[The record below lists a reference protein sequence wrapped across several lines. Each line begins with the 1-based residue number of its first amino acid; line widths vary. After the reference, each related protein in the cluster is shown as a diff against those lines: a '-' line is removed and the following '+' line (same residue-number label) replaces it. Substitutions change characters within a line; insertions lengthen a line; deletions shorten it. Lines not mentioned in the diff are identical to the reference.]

1 MKPKQFD
8 TNIIFRTLTTTRDKF
23 KEWCKNNNTTISK
36 EFNNYMIDKLNTN
49 TSNTTNTVYKHYV
62 GKGHTLYGM
71 WVSDEQYNKFN
82 ELYNGNI
89 NGCNDNELKALCS
102 QIQREQPNNNN

>member
-1 MKPKQFD
+1 MIAFLVCCDILTVYTIQGNNMKPKQFD

-49 TSNTTNTVYKHYV
+49 TSNTTNTLYKHYAV
-62 GKGHTLYGM
+62 KCWL
-71 WVSDEQYNKFN
+71 VKVIDCF
-82 ELYNGNI
+82 
-89 NGCNDNELKALCS
+89 
-102 QIQREQPNNNN
+102 